1 MVSEMSRIVKD
12 YDERRAEI
20 IQTAERLFLE
30 HGYEETPVEMIIK
43 EIGIAKGTFYHY
55 FKSKDD
61 LLDELVEQL
70 IVEVTG
76 NLTRITETSEGN
88 ALEVMSKVNYYFR
101 NLAISKQRLTDYLHE
116 DRNVHLHHRLE
127 KKVLPV
133 MARCYSDLIERGADE
148 GIFKVKYPYETAV
161 AIIGAASYLSED
173 HHEDLGRHITEER
186 EYLAV
191 MDIMERMLGMEE
203 GKIIEFMKKM
213 EGRE

>member
-1 MVSEMSRIVKD
+1 MSRTVKEHDVRKKEIVD
-12 YDERRAEI
+12 
-20 IQTAERLFLE
+20 TAERLFLE
-30 HGYEETPVEMIIK
+30 YGYEETPVELIIK

-55 FKSKDD
+55 FRSKDD

-70 IVEVTG
+70 IEEVTG

-88 ALEVMSKVNYYFR
+88 ALEVMSKVNFYFR
-101 NLAISKQRLTDYLHE
+101 NLAVSKQRLTDYLHE

-133 MARCYSDLIERGADE
+133 MANCYSDLIQRGVDE
-148 GIFKVKYPYETAV
+148 GLFKVKYPYETAV

-186 EYLAV
+186 VYIAV
-191 MDIMERMLGMEE
+191 MDIMERMLGMQE
-203 GKIIEFMKKM
+203 GKIIEFMKNM
-213 EGRE
+213 EGGE